1 MLCRARRLVYRW
13 EESLNRR
20 RGRNKGRAIDGIVVL
35 NKSRGLSSNKAL
47 QQVKHLYEAR
57 KAGHTGSLDPL
68 ATGVLPLCLGE
79 ATKVSQYLLDSDKGY
94 RARIKLGVRTDSG
107 DSEGNVLEENDVSG
121 IDRKQI
127 EAELERFRGDILQL
141 PPMYSA
147 LKKDGVP
154 LYKLAR
160 QGKTVERE
168 PRPVTIYNIALTDF
182 EGDELEIEVE
192 CSKGTYIRTI
202 ADDLG
207 QALACGAH
215 IIALHRTKA
224 GAFTEQDCV
233 EVEAL
238 TQEKDES
245 GLQGLDQYLI
255 AMDEAVADFPAVELP
270 EITAGFVKNGQAVL
284 VQHLPAEGLV
294 RLYEEEH
301 FIGIGCIDDE
311 GKVAPKRL
319 IVSEADEQA

>member
-168 PRPVTIYNIALTDF
+168 PRPVTIYSIALTDF

>member
-1 MLCRARRLVYRW
+1 M
-13 EESLNRR
+13 NRR

-168 PRPVTIYNIALTDF
+168 PRPVTIYSIALTDF